1 MYYEGLIMI
10 IDWVKRIGFDFTLL
24 IAGVVLLAIGAYL
37 DTSAPLQLLL
47 FKAVTVSAGIL
58 HAHAAGKMLFPK
70 VDWTDTLTTSG
81 EYVRIAFYM
90 VIPLVYAF
98 GG

>member
-1 MYYEGLIMI
+1 MI
-10 IDWVKRIGFDFTLL
+10 IDWIKRTGFDFALL
-24 IAGVVLLAIGAYL
+24 FVGIVLLAVGAYL

-58 HAHAAGKMLFPK
+58 HAHVAGKMLFPK
-70 VDWTDTLTTSG
+70 VDWTDVLTTSG
-81 EYVRIAFYM
+81 EYARIALYV
-90 VIPLVYAF
+90 VIPIVYAF